1 MFDQLKRI
9 LKDSFIYGAG
19 SLVHY
24 SIAFLLIPVYTRY
37 LTPSDYGILEVITV
51 TLSLLLILYIMGMS
65 TAIFKSYFDTKDE
78 NSRKTIVSSA
88 LIYLSLT
95 SLISTI
101 ILVLLAPFI
110 SSIFFGTRD
119 NTLLFIIAFS
129 SLFFDT
135 GLIIPLAL
143 FRAKGEPRKY
153 VTVSVSRFIVGMGL
167 NILFVVVLARGVLG
181 ILMAQ
186 LITSAAFYLFLIPGI
201 VKESGC
207 RFSVH
212 KLKDMLSFGLPLVP
226 VGLGATLLTLADRYF
241 LNFFSTT
248 GEVGLYALGYKLG
261 SIISGLIANPFQ
273 LAWLPFLFSIKDS
286 QNAREVYSR
295 VLTYFS
301 LIAIFFALALSVLAK
316 PVLWVMATPP
326 FYTAYKVIPLIAFS
340 YVLQGCYLVVAVP
353 FYLTNRTKWLAY
365 LVGSAALANLL
376 LNYLLIPGYGMM
388 GAATATFLS
397 YAALFLAAAFTGR
410 HYYTIPYEYGRVLK
424 IFLAAGLV
432 FIGSLYINSTSP
444 LATGLLKLVS
454 LLAFPL
460 LLFALGF
467 FRLEELQKVGEVTNI
482 AVKRAKTRLHR
493 GATSISGGN
502 NDDKR

>member
-9 LKDSFIYGAG
+9 LKDSFIYGSG

-24 SIAFLLIPVYTRY
+24 SIAFLLIPVYTRC
-37 LTPSDYGILEVITV
+37 LTPSEYGILEVITV
-51 TLSLLLILYIMGMS
+51 TLSLLLIFYIMGMS

-78 NSRKTIVSSA
+78 NSRKTIISSA
-88 LIYLSLT
+88 FIYLSLT
-95 SLISTI
+95 SLAFSI
-101 ILVLLAPFI
+101 ILVFLAPFI

-153 VTVSVSRFIVGMGL
+153 VTVSVSRFIVGVAL
-167 NILFVVVLARGVLG
+167 NMLFVVVLTRGVLG
-181 ILMAQ
+181 ILLAQ

-201 VKESGC
+201 IKE
-207 RFSVH
+207 FSFSFSTH
-212 KLKDMLSFGLPLVP
+212 KLRDMLRFGLPLIP
-226 VGLGATLLTLADRYF
+226 AGLGSALLTLADRYF

-248 GEVGLYALGYKLG
+248 GEVGLYSLGYRLG
-261 SIISGLIANPFQ
+261 SVINGLIANPFQ
-273 LAWLPFLFSIKDS
+273 LAWLPFLFSIKDNH
-286 QNAREVYSR
+286 NAREVYSR
-295 VLTYFS
+295 VLTYFA

-388 GAATATFLS
+388 GAATATFIS
-397 YAALFLAAAFTGR
+397 YASLFLAAIFTGR
-410 HYYTIPYEYGRVLK
+410 RYYTIPYEYSRVLK
-424 IFLAAGLV
+424 IFLSAGLV
-432 FIGSLYINSTSP
+432 FIGSLYINNASP
-444 LATGLLKLVS
+444 IITGLLKLAS
-454 LLAFPL
+454 LLGFPA
-460 LLFALGF
+460 LLFAFKF
-467 FRLEELQKVGEVTNI
+467 FKLEELQKVVEITNI
-482 AVKRAKTRLHR
+482 AIKQAKMRLHR
-493 GATSISGGN
+493 GPTSILGDS
-502 NDDKR
+502 NDDK